1 MDEFRILLVDDEIEF
16 VATLSERLSMR
27 KYNVKVATSAVE
39 AMPLIYSYSP
49 HLIILDIRMPEMN
62 GLEFLRLIKKINP
75 TTEVIMLTA
84 YGDVK
89 YVEEAMKEGALEY
102 IIKPI
107 DIRELI
113 IKIEKLREKIQK
125 RGVFSNVK

>member
-1 MDEFRILLVDDEIEF
+1 MEKLKILLVDDEVDF
-16 VATLSERLSMR
+16 VTTLSERLSMR
-27 KYNVKVATSAVE
+27 EYDVKFATSSIE
-39 AMPLIYSYSP
+39 AMPLFYSCSP

-62 GLEFLRLIKKINP
+62 GIEFLKLIKKINP
-75 TTEVIMLTA
+75 AAEVIMLTA

-107 DIRELI
+107 DIKELI
-113 IKIEKLREKIQK
+113 IKIERVREKIKQ
-125 RGVFSNVK
+125 RG